1 MAEISNWHIQLSTPL
16 KKCSF
21 IGQFLIE
28 FNTQCWIKAW
38 IYENI
43 IYAHFRMFILFCM
56 VVKNFTTVGFF
67 LVRVDLGSHGVQIVF
82 VAGTRL
88 LSNKMATCIKSTTP
102 KWRSTS
108 TKPTTSLNSRKYN
121 WRSSL
126 ANSTMHSKGKRS
138 PGSKQ
143 VRFFSCVGCLN
154 MAQSSVCFCLSLT
167 TIGVVQEQILDLEG
181 SYTWGIMS
189 GYPSII
195 LGRIHVQLWKKII
208 VGFWHVGIEKQR
220 KKKCHWVEMRWSTI
234 PTFEDIWHPWRQWMQ
249 LAYFIKNASISW
261 RTKFVWSWQL

>member
-1 MAEISNWHIQLSTPL
+1 MHISTSM
-16 KKCSF
+16 
-21 IGQFLIE
+21 
-28 FNTQCWIKAW
+28 
-38 IYENI
+38 Y
-43 IYAHFRMFILFCM
+43 ILFCV
-56 VVKNFTTVGFF
+56 VVKKFHICQGFF
-67 LVRVDLGSHGVQIVF
+67 VRVDLGSHRVQSVF
-82 VAGTRL
+82 VIAGTRL

-143 VRFFSCVGCLN
+143 VRYFSCVGCLN
-154 MAQSSVCFCLSLT
+154 MAESSVCFCLSLT
-167 TIGVVQEQILDLEG
+167 TISVVQEQILDLEG
-181 SYTWGIMS
+181 SYTRDIMS
-189 GYPSII
+189 GYLSDHS
-195 LGRIHVQLWKKII
+195 GSDSCTNII
-208 VGFWHVGIEKQR
+208 VGSWHVGIQKQR
-220 KKKCHWVEMRWSTI
+220 NKKKCHWVEMRWIATAA
-234 PTFEDIWHPWRQWMQ
+234 FEDIWHPWRQWMQ

>member
-1 MAEISNWHIQLSTPL
+1 MNLWKYNLCTFQNVH
-16 KKCSF
+16 
-21 IGQFLIE
+21 
-28 FNTQCWIKAW
+28 
-38 IYENI
+38 
-43 IYAHFRMFILFCM
+43 FILYGCKKFHKCRL
-56 VVKNFTTVGFF
+56 F
-67 LVRVDLGSHGVQIVF
+67 LVRVDVGSHGVQIVF

-220 KKKCHWVEMRWSTI
+220 KKKKCHWVEMRWSTI